1 MAFGWKLGLFSSS
14 KLASASHGTQDEE
27 DFLAPARVLLAVV
40 ALVTVYV
47 DPAYHGVSPAA
58 PAGVLILYLFHSLLV
73 LKSRLYRRE
82 WIQASR
88 LGLHVVDLLCAVC
101 VPLFIGA
108 QRPYLYYAFFVF
120 VLLAAAYR
128 WGLKETLLTAVVC
141 ITFLLIVAIML
152 AHGGWESFY
161 RPPEKFDVSYFAR
174 RAGYL
179 FVIAYIVGFVGE
191 KQVEVRLADAAIA
204 RLIGIVHSQTRIREA
219 LGAALGAVMETFGAN
234 YAALVLKEEKTQRA
248 FLWQAELRP
257 GVPKGTICWEELE
270 NFQHR
275 KYFFSLPGIS
285 CHAVN
290 RPERTN
296 EPFDVVALGDN
307 GQRLRSRSY
316 IFPEYFTDWHPF
328 GSILVISF
336 TAGQGKE
343 WLGRLFVF
351 DPRVTRDHEAELRLL
366 RDLVREATP
375 AAYTVYRLRRLRSR
389 ASEMERARIA
399 LELHDGVV
407 QTLASIE
414 MKVEALRRNRSN
426 ADRTLIEELNNI
438 ERQLR

>member
-174 RAGYL
+174 RAAYL

-204 RLIGIVHSQTRIREA
+204 RLIGIVHAETRIREA
-219 LGAALGAVMETFGAN
+219 LGAALGAVLETFGAN

-248 FLWQAELRP
+248 FLWQAELRL
-257 GVPKGTICWEELE
+257 GAPKGTVCWEELE
-270 NFQHR
+270 KFQHG
-275 KYFFSLPGIS
+275 KYFFSLPGNS
-285 CHAVN
+285 CYSAH
-290 RPERTN
+290 RPERVTR
-296 EPFDVVALGDN
+296 PFDVIALDGN
-307 GQRLRSRSY
+307 GHRLRARSY
-316 IFPEYFTDWHPF
+316 IFPEYFTDWHSF
-328 GSILVISF
+328 GSILIVSF
-336 TAGQGKE
+336 TLGEQRE
-343 WLGRLFVF
+343 WLGRLFLF
-351 DPRVTRDHEAELRLL
+351 DPRSSGGHEAELRFLQN
-366 RDLVREATP
+366 LVREAAP
-375 AAYTVYRLRRLRSR
+375 AVYIVYRLRRL
-389 ASEMERARIA
+389 
-399 LELHDGVV
+399 
-407 QTLASIE
+407 
-414 MKVEALRRNRSN
+414 
-426 ADRTLIEELNNI
+426 
-438 ERQLR
+438 